1 MDRFLITQTLL
12 SSWGYMFNCYEDG
25 QEAAQASFLQTINR
39 EPIEQTAA
47 MRNGVEFE
55 REVYKTAAG
64 IRRQP
69 HPKWESGIQAVATVI
84 KGAPVQVR
92 VQREIEVCGINFLL
106 YGILDAVKAGTIFD
120 VKFVNKGFGSLELA
134 GKYFDSPQHPA
145 YLYSLPEA
153 NRFEYLVSD
162 GNDLYKEAYDR
173 TNTRP
178 ISEIIAEFVQSV
190 SAMGLLELY
199 KEKWA
204 AK

>member
-39 EPIEQTAA
+39 EPIEQTDA

-69 HPKWESGIQAVATVI
+69 HPKWENGIQAVATVI

>member
-39 EPIEQTAA
+39 EPIEQTDA

-145 YLYSLPEA
+145 YLYALPEA

-199 KEKWA
+199 KERWA

>member
-39 EPIEQTAA
+39 EPIEQTDA

>member
-39 EPIEQTAA
+39 EPIEQTDA

-92 VQREIEVCGINFLL
+92 VQRDIEVCGINFLL

-145 YLYSLPEA
+145 YLYALPEA